1 MAVLY
6 TFTLSLPLTITPSSL
21 TYFIVS
27 SPSSK
32 ELVRLNG
39 DTINILQIII
49 VKEII
54 NMVIESSDN

>member
-6 TFTLSLPLTITPSSL
+6 TFTLSLPLTTTPSSL
-21 TYFIVS
+21 TYLIVS
-27 SPSSK
+27 SLSSK

-39 DTINILQIII
+39 DAINILQIII

-54 NMVIESSDN
+54 NMVI